1 MEKSIIKIVNMSFKY
16 KKEDYLFRNFNLEIK
31 EGSFT
36 TIIGKNGS
44 GKSTLAKILIGLYKA
59 EGYIAIDGYLLNEQ
73 FIKKIRRI
81 FSVCFANSETHFIG
95 ETVRDDLVFS
105 LENLGYFYDEMTT
118 LIDIISKKFKLEN
131 ILDKEPSLLTESEK
145 TKVAIASSLIHS
157 PKILLLDETINKLT
171 DTDKKLVFKLLKEY
185 QKEEKLTIILIT
197 HNLEETLFSDRIIV
211 LENGKIIKDETKEE
225 IYKNDYVKGFT
236 KNPSLMKQ
244 GGVTDYKEF
253 AKKVLAEITDCS
265 VSFEVFADDFET
277 MEKEADVLANL
288 APNVY
293 VKIPITNTK
302 GESSIPLIKKL
313 AAKGYHLNV
322 TAIFTLK
329 QVQEVVDTLNPEV
342 NSIVSVF
349 AGRIADTGV
358 DAVELMKKAAEICKQ
373 NPNAEL
379 LWASCREFY
388 NIMEAEECGCQI
400 ITVQNSILAKSKN
413 YGKDLEEYSLETVRG
428 FFKDA
433 SGLGFSIL

>member
-1 MEKSIIKIVNMSFKY
+1 MKSLNDLNVKIY
-16 KKEDYLFRNFNLEIK
+16 
-31 EGSFT
+31 
-36 TIIGKNGS
+36 
-44 GKSTLAKILIGLYKA
+44 A
-59 EGYIAIDGYLLNEQ
+59 DG
-73 FIKKIRRI
+73 
-81 FSVCFANSETHFIG
+81 A
-95 ETVRDDLVFS
+95 D
-105 LENLGYFYDEMTT
+105 
-118 LIDIISKKFKLEN
+118 
-131 ILDKEPSLLTESEK
+131 
-145 TKVAIASSLIHS
+145 
-157 PKILLLDETINKLT
+157 
-171 DTDKKLVFKLLKEY
+171 LKEM
-185 QKEEKLTIILIT
+185 L
-197 HNLEETLFSDRIIV
+197 
-211 LENGKIIKDETKEE
+211 E

-236 KNPSLMKQ
+236 TNPSLMKQ

-293 VKIPITNTK
+293 VKIPIMNTK

-413 YGKDLEEYSLETVRG
+413 YGKDLEEYSLETVRA

>member
-1 MEKSIIKIVNMSFKY
+1 MKSLNDLNVKIY
-16 KKEDYLFRNFNLEIK
+16 
-31 EGSFT
+31 
-36 TIIGKNGS
+36 
-44 GKSTLAKILIGLYKA
+44 A
-59 EGYIAIDGYLLNEQ
+59 DG
-73 FIKKIRRI
+73 
-81 FSVCFANSETHFIG
+81 A
-95 ETVRDDLVFS
+95 D
-105 LENLGYFYDEMTT
+105 
-118 LIDIISKKFKLEN
+118 
-131 ILDKEPSLLTESEK
+131 
-145 TKVAIASSLIHS
+145 
-157 PKILLLDETINKLT
+157 
-171 DTDKKLVFKLLKEY
+171 LKEM
-185 QKEEKLTIILIT
+185 L
-197 HNLEETLFSDRIIV
+197 
-211 LENGKIIKDETKEE
+211 E

-236 KNPSLMKQ
+236 TNPSLMKQ

-293 VKIPITNTK
+293 VKIPIMNTK

>member
-1 MEKSIIKIVNMSFKY
+1 MKSLNDLNVKIY
-16 KKEDYLFRNFNLEIK
+16 
-31 EGSFT
+31 
-36 TIIGKNGS
+36 
-44 GKSTLAKILIGLYKA
+44 A
-59 EGYIAIDGYLLNEQ
+59 DG
-73 FIKKIRRI
+73 
-81 FSVCFANSETHFIG
+81 A
-95 ETVRDDLVFS
+95 D
-105 LENLGYFYDEMTT
+105 
-118 LIDIISKKFKLEN
+118 
-131 ILDKEPSLLTESEK
+131 
-145 TKVAIASSLIHS
+145 
-157 PKILLLDETINKLT
+157 
-171 DTDKKLVFKLLKEY
+171 LKEM
-185 QKEEKLTIILIT
+185 L
-197 HNLEETLFSDRIIV
+197 
-211 LENGKIIKDETKEE
+211 E

-236 KNPSLMKQ
+236 TNPSLMKQ

-293 VKIPITNTK
+293 VKIPITSTK

>member
-1 MEKSIIKIVNMSFKY
+1 
-16 KKEDYLFRNFNLEIK
+16 
-31 EGSFT
+31 
-36 TIIGKNGS
+36 
-44 GKSTLAKILIGLYKA
+44 
-59 EGYIAIDGYLLNEQ
+59 
-73 FIKKIRRI
+73 
-81 FSVCFANSETHFIG
+81 
-95 ETVRDDLVFS
+95 
-105 LENLGYFYDEMTT
+105 
-118 LIDIISKKFKLEN
+118 
-131 ILDKEPSLLTESEK
+131 
-145 TKVAIASSLIHS
+145 
-157 PKILLLDETINKLT
+157 
-171 DTDKKLVFKLLKEY
+171 
-185 QKEEKLTIILIT
+185 
-197 HNLEETLFSDRIIV
+197 
-211 LENGKIIKDETKEE
+211 
-225 IYKNDYVKGFT
+225 
-236 KNPSLMKQ
+236 MKQ

-293 VKIPITNTK
+293 VKIPIMNTK